1 MAESVASAT
10 ARGAAELQIED
21 RVVSALRQRL
31 PEVATHTVAAV
42 VVEVPGYSGALQGS
56 MGDNI
61 EAAVQMA
68 LAGFLKLAARSRES
82 DPSTPLGPTLEG
94 AYALGRG
101 EARSGRSMDA
111 LLAAYRVGARVAWR
125 EMADE
130 AARAGL
136 SAGTMAQFAG
146 LVFAYIDELSAASV
160 AGHTDQLST
169 TGRVR
174 ERYLERL
181 GQQLLAGA
189 DGDVLDAGA
198 ERAGWS
204 PPGTLTAVLLPAS
217 QVRGAV
223 AGMPRGTLQVGEDL
237 PGVEGLEDSASA
249 GEQLSLLLVPDADG
263 RDRRHLLRLLAGRG
277 AVVGPPRPWRLAR
290 ASYRR
295 ALRTLVL
302 TARPP
307 RGDEPLDSEEHLPEL
322 VVASDAES
330 LADLRARALAPLADL
345 RPTTAERLAET
356 LRSWLLHQGRR
367 DAVAAELHVHPQT
380 VRYRMGQL
388 RELYGAGL
396 EDPRTVLELV
406 LALAVPGSPSSPS
419 DDGGDVLDS

>member
-82 DPSTPLGPTLEG
+82 DPSTPLGPTLDG

-136 SAGTMAQFAG
+136 SAGTMAQFA
-146 LVFAYIDELSAASV
+146 
-160 AGHTDQLST
+160 
-169 TGRVR
+169 
-174 ERYLERL
+174 
-181 GQQLLAGA
+181 
-189 DGDVLDAGA
+189 
-198 ERAGWS
+198 
-204 PPGTLTAVLLPAS
+204 
-217 QVRGAV
+217 
-223 AGMPRGTLQVGEDL
+223 
-237 PGVEGLEDSASA
+237 
-249 GEQLSLLLVPDADG
+249 
-263 RDRRHLLRLLAGRG
+263 
-277 AVVGPPRPWRLAR
+277 
-290 ASYRR
+290 
-295 ALRTLVL
+295 
-302 TARPP
+302 
-307 RGDEPLDSEEHLPEL
+307 EL
-322 VVASDAES
+322 V
-330 LADLRARALAPLADL
+330 
-345 RPTTAERLAET
+345 
-356 LRSWLLHQGRR
+356 
-367 DAVAAELHVHPQT
+367 
-380 VRYRMGQL
+380 
-388 RELYGAGL
+388 
-396 EDPRTVLELV
+396 
-406 LALAVPGSPSSPS
+406 
-419 DDGGDVLDS
+419 